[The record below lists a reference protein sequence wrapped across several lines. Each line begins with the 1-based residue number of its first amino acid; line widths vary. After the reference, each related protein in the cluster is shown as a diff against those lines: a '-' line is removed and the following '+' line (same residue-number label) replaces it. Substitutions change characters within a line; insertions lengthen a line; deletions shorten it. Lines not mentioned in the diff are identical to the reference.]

1 MVAHRERSLRVGR
14 KRPFATVPYLDD
26 VFDATS
32 SGDVERDPTESAR
45 GRRMSR
51 RVEPDWLPERKRL
64 FLPPSLILIMG
75 VAGSGKT
82 TLAREILRH
91 IWAVYLDNNH
101 IVDAFFPHTRTSHAY
116 EKMRPNFYKA
126 LYTITEENLKLG
138 MSVLLDVPHIKE
150 VQTNEWRNFIKR
162 LVRRTKAKLVAIR
175 CLCSEKTLYSRLH
188 FRGEQRDQWKLD
200 NWNEFLR
207 TQPIKVPIPFRHLDI
222 NTGKRPLQNIDAAIR
237 HILSQVKQPHG

>member
-1 MVAHRERSLRVGR
+1 MNRRIEPGRFSAR
-14 KRPFATVPYLDD
+14 KR
-26 VFDATS
+26 
-32 SGDVERDPTESAR
+32 
-45 GRRMSR
+45 
-51 RVEPDWLPERKRL
+51 RL
-64 FLPPSLILIMG
+64 LQPSLILIMG

-82 TLAREILRH
+82 TLAREILTH

-101 IVDAFFPHTRTSHAY
+101 IVDAFFPHTRTGQAY

-150 VQTNEWRNFIKR
+150 VQTKEWRNFIKR
-162 LVRRTKAKLVAIR
+162 LVKRTKAKAVIIR
-175 CLCSEKTLYSRLH
+175 CLCSEKTLHSRISS
-188 FRGEQRDQWKLD
+188 RGEQRDQWKLD

-222 NTGKRPLQNIDAAIR
+222 DTGKRPWQTINAAIR
-237 HILSQVKQPHG
+237 YILSQAGRPSSKNLKLNDEATREKLTRILSGW